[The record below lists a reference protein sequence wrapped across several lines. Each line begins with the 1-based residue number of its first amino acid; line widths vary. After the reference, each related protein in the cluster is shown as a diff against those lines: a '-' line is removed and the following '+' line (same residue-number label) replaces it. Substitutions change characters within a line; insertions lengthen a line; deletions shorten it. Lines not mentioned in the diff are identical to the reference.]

1 SAITHAFQSTPLHPN
16 APTSADSILAEV
28 SALHVNIS
36 SSPLS
41 QITDSSSQLSWLK
54 TATLSVSLTHGHAHT
69 HTHTHAHTQPH
80 IRQLLPALLALNSHS
95 YFQAET

>member
-41 QITDSSSQLSWLK
+41 QITDSSSQLSSLK
-54 TATLSVSLTHGHAHT
+54 TATLSVSLTHGHEHT
-69 HTHTHAHTQPH
+69 HTHTHTHTQPL
-80 IRQLLPALLALNSHS
+80 INSVHEAWFDS
-95 YFQAET
+95 AAPVCPR